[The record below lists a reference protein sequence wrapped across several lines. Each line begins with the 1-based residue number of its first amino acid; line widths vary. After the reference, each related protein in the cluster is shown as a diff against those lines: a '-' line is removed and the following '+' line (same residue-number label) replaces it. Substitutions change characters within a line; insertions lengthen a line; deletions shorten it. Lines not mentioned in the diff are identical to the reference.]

1 MVPRIVG
8 TLAAAVLVGL
18 GALHC
23 YWAAG
28 GRWATDV
35 TIPKRGGEALFTPSP
50 AGTLLVALLLY
61 AAALVLLGR
70 LGFWG
75 RGLPRWLFVMGTWT
89 LVVVFSGRVVGDF
102 RWFGV
107 FKRVTGTPFAWWD
120 TWVYVPL
127 CALLA
132 LAALLVASTI
142 ALDA

>member
-1 MVPRIVG
+1 MIPRIVG
-8 TLAAAVLVGL
+8 TLAAVVLVGL
-18 GALHC
+18 GTLHC

-35 TIPKRGGEALFTPSP
+35 TIPKRGGEPLFTPGP

-70 LGFWG
+70 LGLWG
-75 RGLPRWLFVMGTWT
+75 RGLPRWLFVAGTWT

-102 RWFGV
+102 QWFGL
-107 FKRVTGTPFAWWD
+107 FKRMTGTPFAWWD
-120 TWVYVPL
+120 TWVYAPL

-132 LAALLVASTI
+132 LAALLVAS
-142 ALDA
+142 LEP

>member
-1 MVPRIVG
+1 MIPRIVG
-8 TLAAAVLVGL
+8 TMAAGVLVGL
-18 GALHC
+18 GTLHC

-35 TIPKRGGEALFTPSP
+35 TIPKRGGEPLFTPGP

-70 LGFWG
+70 LGIWG
-75 RGLPRWLFVMGTWT
+75 RWLPRWLFVAGTWT
-89 LVVVFSGRVVGDF
+89 LVVVFSSRVVGDF
-102 RWFGV
+102 QWFGL

-120 TWVYVPL
+120 SWVYVPL

-132 LAALLVASTI
+132 LAALLVAS
-142 ALDA
+142 LEP

>member
-1 MVPRIVG
+1 MVPRVVG
-8 TLAAAVLVGL
+8 TLAAAVLFAL
-18 GALHC
+18 GSLHC

-35 TIPKRGGEALFTPSP
+35 TIPKRGGEPLFTPGS
-50 AGTLLVALLLY
+50 AATLRVALLLY

-70 LGFWG
+70 LGVWG
-75 RGLPRWLFVMGTWT
+75 RGVPRWLFRAGTWT
-89 LVVVFSGRVVGDF
+89 LVVVFSGRIVGDF
-102 RWFGV
+102 RWFGI

-132 LAALLVASTI
+132 LAVLVVAI
-142 ALDA
+142 LEP

>member
-8 TLAAAVLVGL
+8 MLAAAVLVGL

-23 YWAAG
+23 YWAVG

-35 TIPKRGGEALFTPSP
+35 TIPKRGGEPLFTPGP
-50 AGTLLVALLLY
+50 AATLLVAGLLC

-70 LGFWG
+70 LGIWG
-75 RGLPRWLFVMGTWT
+75 RSLPRWVFVAGTWT
-89 LVVVFSGRVVGDF
+89 LVVVFGGRVVGDLQ
-102 RWFGV
+102 WFGL
-107 FKRVTGTPFAWWD
+107 FKRMTGTPFAWWD

-132 LAALLVASTI
+132 VGCLLVALS
-142 ALDA
+142 DP

>member
-1 MVPRIVG
+1 MVPRVVG

-35 TIPKRGGEALFTPSP
+35 TIPKHDGAPLFTPAP
-50 AGTLLVALLLY
+50 VATLLVAVLLY

-70 LGFWG
+70 LGIWG
-75 RGLPRWLFVMGTWT
+75 RWLPRWLFVVGTWT
-89 LVVVFSGRVVGDF
+89 LVVVFGGRVVGDF
-102 RWFGV
+102 QWFGL

-127 CALLA
+127 CMLLA
-132 LAALLVASTI
+132 LAALFI
-142 ALDA
+142 AVREP